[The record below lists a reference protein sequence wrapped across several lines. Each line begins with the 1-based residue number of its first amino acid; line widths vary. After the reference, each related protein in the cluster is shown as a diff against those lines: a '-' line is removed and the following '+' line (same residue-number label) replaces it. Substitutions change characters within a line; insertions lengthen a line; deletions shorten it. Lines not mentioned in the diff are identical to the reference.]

1 MIKFYYGI
9 MKKQFKLL
17 VLYYLVN
24 ISTYILQPFQLYLT
38 KEMTQAIKSLNMTY
52 IIIFA
57 VFFSSITTIKSI
69 QTSILSIIKKKIN
82 FNITQDL
89 YTKLY
94 HDISETN
101 ILNFNNAEFNTQ
113 VEQAQ
118 IAIEQKIS
126 SLIYSVSD
134 IVGVLV
140 SLLGMAIIITK
151 INILYLF
158 ILILMTLLQNV
169 FVYKNTVETVKL
181 LQTQNFIQRKHD
193 YFMELLQE
201 RSNAKE
207 IRTYSLYNWIEEK
220 RRNIFKTMEE
230 LDCSFSRKWSI
241 INIVWA
247 VILFACE
254 GMIYLLLLHQYM
266 NKSITLENIIVI
278 IESITLFISN
288 VVQLLDLFA
297 TFPKNNL
304 YVSSLYSIQKDKKKI
319 LLETKLEKNLVYDI
333 KHVYFSYGK
342 KYVLKNI
349 SFSLYKGEIL
359 AIVGNNGCGKST
371 LVNVLL
377 GLYTPQC
384 GQVRVALKNRRTVV
398 YQDFSQF
405 LFSIR
410 ENIAFGNIE
419 KINSDEKIWALLDN
433 VELKDK
439 VEKYSQKLNTM
450 IGADL
455 YPDGK
460 DFSGGE
466 WQRIAI
472 ARAEFKD
479 AEVIIFDEPTSFM
492 DAIKEKQ
499 MFEMLKK
506 IFQNK
511 SVILITHRIG
521 LLGLCD
527 RILFMKDG
535 TIVEQG
541 SHKELIRK
549 KKKYYEFYKNQ
560 AKWYK

>member
-1 MIKFYYGI
+1 M
-9 MKKQFKLL
+9 
-17 VLYYLVN
+17 
-24 ISTYILQPFQLYLT
+24 
-38 KEMTQAIKSLNMTY
+38 
-52 IIIFA
+52 
-57 VFFSSITTIKSI
+57 
-69 QTSILSIIKKKIN
+69 
-82 FNITQDL
+82 

-384 GQVRVALKNRRTVV
+384 GQVRVALKTEERLYIKIFRNF
-398 YQDFSQF
+398 YF
-405 LFSIR
+405 LS
-410 ENIAFGNIE
+410 E
-419 KINSDEKIWALLDN
+419 KILLL
-433 VELKDK
+433 E
-439 VEKYSQKLNTM
+439 
-450 IGADL
+450 I
-455 YPDGK
+455 
-460 DFSGGE
+460 
-466 WQRIAI
+466 
-472 ARAEFKD
+472 
-479 AEVIIFDEPTSFM
+479 
-492 DAIKEKQ
+492 
-499 MFEMLKK
+499 
-506 IFQNK
+506 
-511 SVILITHRIG
+511 
-521 LLGLCD
+521 
-527 RILFMKDG
+527 
-535 TIVEQG
+535 
-541 SHKELIRK
+541 
-549 KKKYYEFYKNQ
+549 
-560 AKWYK
+560 

>member
-549 KKKYYEFYKNQ
+549 KKKIL
-560 AKWYK
+560 